1 MVLAFAALSCGAFW
15 LAVRGGWFGPDVGRG
30 REFCEQAVTG
40 LLRQPANTVSNLGF
54 VIAGVLIAQHAVSGR
69 GGGGIPRGP
78 ATAYALLV
86 VALGP
91 ASAAMHATQSAV
103 GGDLD
108 LTSMFF
114 VSSLALAYA
123 VSRLLRRH
131 DAYAVARVFL
141 VALLAQEVAYF
152 RGGRLPWIEHSGNL
166 AFAVTI
172 LATVA
177 IEVMIERRPRLPGDP
192 APLARGWLATAV
204 GCLLVALGVWSL
216 SKTGGV
222 WCEPTSLVQGHAAWH
237 VLCAGAAYALY
248 RAYAGGGR
256 DGSRHGLGVVAH

>member
-103 GGDLD
+103 
-108 LTSMFF
+108 
-114 VSSLALAYA
+114 
-123 VSRLLRRH
+123 
-131 DAYAVARVFL
+131 ARVSL

>member
-1 MVLAFAALSCGAFW
+1 
-15 LAVRGGWFGPDVGRG
+15 VRGGWFGPDVGRG
-30 REFCEQAVTG
+30 REFCEQAVQG
-40 LLRQPANTVSNLGF
+40 LFRQPANTVSNLGF
-54 VIAGVLIAQHAVSGR
+54 VGAGLLIAQHSATTHWATERGVTSR
-69 GGGGIPRGP
+69 GGGGIPRGL
-78 ATAYALLV
+78 AAAYALMV

-108 LTSMFF
+108 LTSMFL
-114 VSSLALAYA
+114 VSSFALAYA
-123 VSRLLRRH
+123 TSRLLRRR

-141 VALLAQEVAYF
+141 VALFAQEIAYF

-172 LATVA
+172 LATVV
-177 IEVMIERRPRLPGDP
+177 IEVMIERQPRRAGDSD
-192 APLARGWLATAV
+192 PLARGWLVAAL
-204 GCLLVALGVWSL
+204 GCLLIALGVWSL

-222 WCEPTSLVQGHAAWH
+222 WCDPASLIQGHAVWH

-256 DGSRHGLGVVAH
+256 DGSRRRQ